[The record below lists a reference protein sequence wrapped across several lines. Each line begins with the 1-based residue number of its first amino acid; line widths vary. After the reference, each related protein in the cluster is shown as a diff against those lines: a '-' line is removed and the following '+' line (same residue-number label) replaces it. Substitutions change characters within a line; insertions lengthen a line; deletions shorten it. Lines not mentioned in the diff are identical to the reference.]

1 MLAAAAGSLPA
12 VTALVKAGANV
23 LATAAAGQTAA
34 QLAGPHPGV
43 AAVLEAQHAIAA
55 SAAAVATRE
64 AAAAAAQSAELGL
77 QSKRRLAAG
86 LEVLHA
92 AVGKGGD
99 VAAVRRAIKVCPAHQ
114 RAGRCAS
121 SVVSLR

>member
-1 MLAAAAGSLPA
+1 MA
-12 VTALVKAGANV
+12 VSCRWWVSSRSDSV
-23 LATAAAGQTAA
+23 S
-34 QLAGPHPGV
+34 PS
-43 AAVLEAQHAIAA
+43 AAVLA
-55 SAAAVATRE
+55 S
-64 AAAAAAQSAELGL
+64 AAAQSAELGL

-99 VAAVRRAIKVCPAHQ
+99 VAAVRRAIEVRPAHQ
-114 RAGRCAS
+114 RAGRRAP